1 MKKFLLIFLFVTS
14 YGFAQNSGIT
24 YQAVIYNPNGEELPG
39 VNNPYAALTEQSVC
53 LQFGIIDAS
62 GTIEYQENVQVT
74 TDAFGMVNLL
84 IGTHLQTSGYAA
96 SFSAINWGADAKFL
110 KVDIDIK
117 GNCTNFEELSN
128 QPFTY
133 VPFAYYSPASDIPG
147 PAGQDGTNGTDGID
161 GTDGVDGTDGTDGT
175 NALNSL
181 IRTTTEDPSS
191 NCENGGTKI
200 EIGIDTNNDGILNDP
215 EIDNSQTRYICN
227 GIDGT
232 NGTDGTNGGDGT
244 DGFKSLI
251 KTTNES
257 QGSNCENGGTKIET
271 GIDTNNDGLLDAS
284 EIDPSQTRYICNGK
298 DGADGTDGV
307 DGLNNGGSG
316 FGGGIDSNSGYR
328 IEHNPPLVGGSV
340 VKLSGDGNIISFDV
354 SGDKI
359 VYISSVMNNTF
370 EAYSTIT
377 SPNDDNISISA
388 LNYDGSIAIINQ
400 VNSTIEKTYI
410 YKYVSNGYE
419 LLETTSYFPNI
430 SSINAD
436 ASLSFGYNTFTSEY
450 GIFALVN
457 SNWEF
462 QVGLEY
468 GSKINHSFTAY
479 AEPVYGSFN
488 GLSGNSKVTVYN
500 YNNGVAT
507 PKGQPIFG
515 QEDGEQISNYLAM
528 DESANT
534 VATVARVPVA
544 GNWMIYS
551 KVRVYG
557 FDSNT
562 NSWTQKGQEINRGNG
577 TNGRLNGVFLSEDGL
592 ILTVA
597 NSSLDTNNNTLVRY
611 KFIDN
616 LWVQYGSVI
625 TLPEITNLADTLNS
639 YYYEK
644 ATFVK
649 RNTTYFNFIKKYD

>member
-53 LQFGIIDAS
+53 LQFGIIDAN

-84 IGTHLQTSGYAA
+84 IGTHIQTSGYAA

-110 KVDIDIK
+110 KVDIDVK

-147 PAGQDGTNGTDGID
+147 PAGQDGVDGI
-161 GTDGVDGTDGTDGT
+161 DGVDGTD
-175 NALNSL
+175 ALNSL
-181 IRTTTEDPSS
+181 IRTTIEDSSS

-200 EIGIDTNNDGILNDP
+200 EIGIDTNRDGILNDN
-215 EIDNSQTRYICN
+215 EIDSSQTKYICN
-227 GIDGT
+227 GIAGI
-232 NGTDGTNGGDGT
+232 DGTNGGDGT

-251 KTTNES
+251 KTTDEI

-307 DGLNNGGSG
+307 DGINNGGSG
-316 FGGGIDSNSGYR
+316 FGGGTDSVSGYR
-328 IEHNPPLVGGSV
+328 VEHNPPLVGNV
-340 VKLSGDGNIISFDV
+340 VRLSGDGNIVSFDV
-354 SGDKI
+354 SGDRT
-359 VYISSVMNNTF
+359 VYISSIMNNTF
-370 EAYSTIT
+370 EPYSTIT
-377 SPNDDNISISA
+377 SPNDDNIALST
-388 LNYDGSIAIINQ
+388 LNYDGSLAIASQLSRDETHIF
-400 VNSTIEKTYI
+400 
-410 YKYVSNGYE
+410 KYVNNRFE
-419 LLETTSYFPNI
+419 LLETTSYLNI

-436 ASLSFGYNTFTSEY
+436 ASLSYGYTVTNGNVIR
-450 GIFALVN
+450 GIYALVN
-457 SNWEF
+457 GNWEL
-462 QVGLEY
+462 QAEVPY
-468 GSKINHSFTAY
+468 ISPINHSFTAY
-479 AEPVYGSFN
+479 VKPEYGDFN
-488 GLSGNSKVTVYN
+488 GLYGNGKISIYN
-500 YNNGVAT
+500 YNNGVST

-515 QEDGEQISNYLAM
+515 QEDGEQITDYLAI

-534 VATVARVPVA
+534 VATVARVPVP
-544 GNWMIYS
+544 GNWMTHS

-562 NSWTQKGQEINRGNG
+562 NNWTQKGQEIIRNNG
-577 TNGRLNGVFLSEDGL
+577 FLTDGIRAVFLSEDGL
-592 ILTVA
+592 ILSVV
-597 NSSLDTNNNTLVRY
+597 NRSENINNNTLVRY
-611 KFIDN
+611 KFINN
-616 LWVQYGSVI
+616 LWVQYGSVT
-625 TLPEITNLADTLNS
+625 TLPQTTNINS
-639 YYYEK
+639 GSLHYEK
-644 ATFVK
+644 ATFIHGGS
-649 RNTTYFNFIKKYD
+649 TYFNFIKKYE